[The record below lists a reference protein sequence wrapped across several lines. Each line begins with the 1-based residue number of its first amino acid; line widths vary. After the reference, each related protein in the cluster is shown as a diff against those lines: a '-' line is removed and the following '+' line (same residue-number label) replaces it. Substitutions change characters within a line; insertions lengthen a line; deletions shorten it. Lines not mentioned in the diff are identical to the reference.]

1 MCKNRKSDLH
11 DAEFHRAKLPTVDKI
26 KSKSSKPDYFSS
38 IELGH
43 SKSMEY
49 EEINGLDEYNGK
61 SSFNTFITRNKA
73 IIPCFQK

>member
-1 MCKNRKSDLH
+1 MQNFIGLR
-11 DAEFHRAKLPTVDKI
+11 LPTVDKI

-49 EEINGLDEYNGK
+49 EEINGLD
-61 SSFNTFITRNKA
+61 
-73 IIPCFQK
+73 